1 MAAYIAKRI
10 VFIALVLVAVSM
22 LVFAITTLLPANV
35 AYLILGPFAPPEQVR
50 ALELKLGLTD
60 PVWQQYLR
68 WAGGFLSGDLGESTL
83 MNRPIAPILMEA
95 LSRSLVLTSVS
106 FVLIAVIG
114 VGLGVIA
121 ALRHGRALDHGV
133 SIATYLGIAVPEFF
147 WAILV
152 ILIFAAWLGWLP
164 ASGYEPSPRRPA
176 RLGETPRRADLTLV
190 FGLIAHVSRMTR
202 SCMIEVMESRYVPP
216 PAPRACRS
224 GSCVL
229 RHALP
234 NALLPTITVL
244 AVDLGLLIGGI
255 VVVETVFAYPGLGRL
270 LVFAIENHDL
280 PTDAGGDA
288 GGRRRSMPL
297 ANLVADLLYA
307 AAEPADPVGAAPRL
321 ERGVHAAQ
329 GGCRLAA
336 HGRVRGPR

>member
-68 WAGGFLSGDLGESTL
+68 WAGRFLSGDLGESTL
-83 MNRPIAPILMEA
+83 MNRPIAPLLMEA

-114 VGLGVIA
+114 VGLGVVA
-121 ALRHGRALDHGV
+121 ALRHGRPLDHGV

-147 WAILV
+147 WAIVV
-152 ILIFAAWLGWLP
+152 IVIFAGWLGWLP
-164 ASGYEPSPRRPA
+164 ASGYEPLSAGFLIWAKHLIAP
-176 RLGETPRRADLTLV
+176 TITLV
-190 FGLIAHVSRMTR
+190 FGHLAHVSRLTR
-202 SCMIEVMESRYVPP
+202 SSMIEVMQSPYVT
-216 PAPRACRS
+216 AARAKGLPERVV
-224 GSCVL
+224 VL
-229 RHALP
+229 RHALR

-244 AVDLGLLIGGI
+244 ALDFGRLMGGI
-255 VVVETVFAYPGLGRL
+255 VVVETIFAYPGLGRL
-270 LVFAIENHDL
+270 VIFSIQNRDIPTLQAAILVVAAIY
-280 PTDAGGDA
+280 AF
-288 GGRRRSMPL
+288 

-307 AAEPADPVGAAPRL
+307 VLNPKIRF
-321 ERGVHAAQ
+321 
-329 GGCRLAA
+329 
-336 HGRVRGPR
+336 GRNAI